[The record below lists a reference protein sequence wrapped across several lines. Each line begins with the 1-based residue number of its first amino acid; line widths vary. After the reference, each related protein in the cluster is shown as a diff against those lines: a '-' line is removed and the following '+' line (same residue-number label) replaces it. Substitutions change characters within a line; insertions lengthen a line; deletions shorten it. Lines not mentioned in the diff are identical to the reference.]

1 MVKTERVSGLL
12 LCAAQRPWQCL
23 VPSTTCRPRN
33 PAGAF
38 KLPVTFISKLLQ
50 WYFVQQSHRRPSLVL
65 KRRASCLLYE
75 GQHQPQGRSLVLTGS
90 SAPTSQ
96 LFMLNEGT
104 LEVALPLINSVTTD
118 NVRSGSS
125 TAPGIRNTV
134 NMIGAHRARALSEKT
149 MGR

>member
-65 KRRASCLLYE
+65 KRRASCLLYK
-75 GQHQPQGRSLVLTGS
+75 GQHQPQGRSLVLNGS
-90 SAPTSQ
+90 SPHSCS
-96 LFMLNEGT
+96 MLNEGT
-104 LEVALPLINSVTTD
+104 LEAALPLINSVTTD
-118 NVRSGSS
+118 NVHSGSS

-134 NMIGAHRARALSEKT
+134 NMIGAHRARVLSEKT